1 MAILWF
7 MAFRENIFEFCGI
20 AIGPSMA
27 IHLGRL
33 VMISLKKWME
43 NIIENSIYNV
53 LLYIIQDIFILR
65 IYNILLRILWF
76 SDYCWIPQ
84 KQSRYISITMCV
96 SFAWNAAVLL
106 INTADIYR
114 DEKKL
119 GYIPILALHSP
130 KNVWFIIYLGKL

>member
-65 IYNILLRILWF
+65 IYNILLRIL
-76 SDYCWIPQ
+76 
-84 KQSRYISITMCV
+84 
-96 SFAWNAAVLL
+96 
-106 INTADIYR
+106 
-114 DEKKL
+114 
-119 GYIPILALHSP
+119 
-130 KNVWFIIYLGKL
+130 